1 MQHQASAPSHD
12 RAHRRWPHGVVSGAR
27 SLPERLRG
35 CVLSFEE
42 SSVIWPWLYL
52 VILSINDRRA
62 CAVMI
67 VEVLE
72 PAVSTVSAL
81 QCVGDL
87 NYMFTLHAE

>member
-1 MQHQASAPSHD
+1 M
-12 RAHRRWPHGVVSGAR
+12 
-27 SLPERLRG
+27 
-35 CVLSFEE
+35 
-42 SSVIWPWLYL
+42 IWPWLYL